1 MALTFP
7 IEPDEKYKG
16 RVSFQA
22 INSSSSFSSGVGSL
36 SAAQAGAGVSTT
48 QTLGGSVNLYLPQG
62 ITIADQVGYENTDL
76 GIVGS
81 GIAFGAKSIYEG
93 GIVKG
98 AQNIINDGASTVDKR
113 KSGFFGTEGKAY
125 LAALAER
132 FGGAA
137 VAAGTGITANPHR
150 RSIFKDVALRQ
161 FSFNFIM
168 QPLSPE
174 EASVSKEIVQF
185 FRTNLYPEQI
195 VDDAYKFPTK
205 FRIRFTYDGKD
216 VANKLLPCYLTSAQ
230 TQYNPRSGSFHKDG
244 NFTEIGISLTFQEE
258 TTLTRQLVEEGF

>member
-1 MALTFP
+1 VALTFP

-113 KSGFFGTEGKAY
+113 KSVSLAQKAKH
-125 LAALAER
+125 
-132 FGGAA
+132 
-137 VAAGTGITANPHR
+137 T
-150 RSIFKDVALRQ
+150 
-161 FSFNFIM
+161 
-168 QPLSPE
+168 
-174 EASVSKEIVQF
+174 
-185 FRTNLYPEQI
+185 
-195 VDDAYKFPTK
+195 
-205 FRIRFTYDGKD
+205 
-216 VANKLLPCYLTSAQ
+216 
-230 TQYNPRSGSFHKDG
+230 
-244 NFTEIGISLTFQEE
+244 
-258 TTLTRQLVEEGF
+258 